1 MSALTEEKPVETTEK
16 PPETPDA
23 AAAAAKEGDGKDAAL
38 PTFRQISEEE
48 WQTRERERR
57 DQAKELRR
65 LREVAK
71 KYTESEAARRAA
83 TTTGAEPETA
93 PASKAAAQKLREA
106 TQTGELVVGDD
117 GSATYKGVYF
127 ADAGQAKLAAAQDE
141 SIAEATRRAEQAE
154 TRAAAAEA
162 RANQTVADRE
172 SDSQRAEAGRLQT
185 MERQSLDAR
194 HQEVFTDARSYVPVP
209 KEYEDRRDRWLYA
222 TIGDALNEFLEE
234 GVYPEDM
241 TREQHNRV
249 VEAAVKEGREMFE
262 AVLLKEQI
270 ADNEQH
276 ERNAPVKAG
285 KPSGM
290 STKSWPETEAE
301 QREYLRKAS
310 QEAEEW
316 SRQRHGG

>member
-1 MSALTEEKPVETTEK
+1 MSAQTEEKPVETTEK
-16 PPETPDA
+16 PETPDA
-23 AAAAAKEGDGKDAAL
+23 AAAAAKEGDGKGEAL

-57 DQAKELRR
+57 DSQKELRR

-71 KYTESEAARRAA
+71 KHAETEAARRAA
-83 TTTGAEPETA
+83 TTTGAEPETT
-93 PASKAAAQKLREA
+93 PTKAVAQKLREA
-106 TQTGELVVGDD
+106 TQTGEFVVADD

-172 SDSQRAEAGRLQT
+172 VESQRAEATRLQT

-194 HQEVFTDARSYVPVP
+194 HQEVFTDAQSYVPVP

-222 TIGDALNEFLEE
+222 SIGDALNEVLEE

-316 SRQRHGG
+316 SRQRRGG